1 MSDVTDE
8 LDDSPMLEEVL
19 GDALGKLRVFH
30 AKLAEEGEP
39 RGLIGPRDVGI
50 IWERHI
56 LNSAAIVPFVKEAT
70 AKKQFKTVADIGSG
84 GGFPGI
90 VAAACLPDHR
100 FTLVEPMERRVEWLN
115 ECVADMELNNVTVVR
130 ARANE
135 MIEAIAGAA
144 GAQGGNRGNGSAR
157 NGKGGKNGRGVA
169 VRGPVLDL
177 DGKPIQAK
185 HPFAVVTCRAV
196 APMTKLSGWTLPLL
210 ERGGRLVALKGRSA
224 QEEIE
229 KLPKRSPNAV
239 AFVRGWW
246 MPRLV
251 RAWNRPMCSWW
262 IKSKLSTISVSY
274 AHCPQLENRRK
285 KAAEKC

>member
-115 ECVADMELNNVTVVR
+115 ECVADMELNNVTVV
-130 ARANE
+130 
-135 MIEAIAGAA
+135 
-144 GAQGGNRGNGSAR
+144 
-157 NGKGGKNGRGVA
+157 
-169 VRGPVLDL
+169 LDL

-224 QEEIE
+224 QGEIE
-229 KLPKRSPNAV
+229 KASKEIAKCGGIR
-239 AFVRGWW
+239 
-246 MPRLV
+246 PRVVDAEVGPGLE
-251 RAWNRPMCSWW
+251 
-262 IKSKLSTISVSY
+262 STHV
-274 AHCPQLENRRK
+274 LMVDK
-285 KAAEKC
+285 K